1 MVLVDFPTYVG
12 QAKSLID
19 LAEAENFKRAELVLR
34 NRTDGVYTV
43 ILLLYG

>member
-1 MVLVDFPTYVG
+1 MKTLPRPSMVLVDFPTYVG

-34 NRTDGVYTV
+34 NRTEGV
-43 ILLLYG
+43 